1 MGATVARGATVSTR
15 ATVATEATVP
25 TAEDR
30 PEIRVLLVDDHA
42 LIRTGNSLVLAS
54 TDDITVVGEAATG
67 EEAVALAGTLRPD
80 VVLMDVRMPGIG
92 GIEATRLITGAHT
105 GTKVVVLTTFDLDV
119 YAFESL
125 RAGAS
130 AFLLKSATSA
140 ELTDAIRTVAAGDAV
155 LAPRVTGRLIE
166 AHIAG
171 PDRADGGR
179 HLRTLLSPREYDV
192 FLGIAQGLSN
202 PEIAARLTLAL
213 PTIKTHVNRILAKL
227 GARDRV
233 HLVIR
238 AYEHGIAPG
247 TNPNN

>member
-1 MGATVARGATVSTR
+1 MATA
-15 ATVATEATVP
+15 
-25 TAEDR
+25 
-30 PEIRVLLVDDHA
+30 EIRVLLVDDHA

-54 TDDITVVGEAATG
+54 TDDIAVVGEAATG
-67 EEAVALAGTLRPD
+67 EEAVELARSLRPD

-92 GIEATRLITGAHT
+92 GIEATRRITGAHP
-105 GTKVVVLTTFDLDV
+105 GMKVVVLTTFDLDE

-140 ELTDAIRTVAAGDAV
+140 ELIDAIRTVATGDAV

-166 AHIAG
+166 AHVAG
-171 PDRADGGR
+171 LNRPGP

-202 PEIAARLTLAL
+202 PEIADRLTLAL

-233 HLVIR
+233 HLVIL

-247 TNPNN
+247 PPRPDTPPVPR

>member
-1 MGATVARGATVSTR
+1 M
-15 ATVATEATVP
+15 TEP
-25 TAEDR
+25 R
-30 PEIRVLLVDDHA
+30 PRIRVLLVDDHA
-42 LIRTGNSLVLAS
+42 LIRTGNSLVLAA

-67 EEAVALAGTLRPD
+67 EEGVVLASTLRPD
-80 VVLMDVRMPGIG
+80 LVLMDVRMPGIG
-92 GIEATRLITGAHT
+92 GIEATRRITEAVP
-105 GTKVVVLTTFDLDV
+105 GTKVVVLTTFDLDA

-166 AHIAG
+166 THVADDL
-171 PDRADGGR
+171 DRADGRPG
-179 HLRTLLSPREYDV
+179 LRALLSPREYDV
-192 FLGIAQGLSN
+192 FLGIARGLSN
-202 PEIAARLTLAL
+202 PEIAAEHFLAL

-233 HLVIR
+233 HLVIL
-238 AYEHGIAPG
+238 AYQHEIAP
-247 TNPNN
+247 PSPR

>member
-1 MGATVARGATVSTR
+1 VST
-15 ATVATEATVP
+15 
-25 TAEDR
+25 AEPR
-30 PEIRVLLVDDHA
+30 PQTGPQIRVLLVDDHA
-42 LIRTGNSLVLAS
+42 LIRTGNSLVLAA
-54 TDDITVVGEAATG
+54 TDDIAVVGEAATG
-67 EEAVALAGTLRPD
+67 EEAVELAGVLRPD

-92 GIEATRLITGAHT
+92 GIEATRRITGSHP

-130 AFLLKSATSA
+130 AFLVKSATSA

-166 AHIAG
+166 AHVAAFDRAQAG
-171 PDRADGGR
+171 PD
-179 HLRTLLSPREYDV
+179 LRTLLSPREYDV
-192 FLGIAQGLSN
+192 FLGIARGLSN

-233 HLVIR
+233 HLVIL
-238 AYEHGIAPG
+238 AYQHGIAPG
-247 TNPNN
+247 PPEPDPPPGRGRTGAR

>member
-1 MGATVARGATVSTR
+1 MA
-15 ATVATEATVP
+15 
-25 TAEDR
+25 TAEVR

-42 LIRTGNSLVLAS
+42 LIRTGNSLVLSA
-54 TDDITVVGEAATG
+54 TDDIAVVGEAATG
-67 EEAVALAGTLRPD
+67 EEAVELARTLRPD

-92 GIEATRLITGAHT
+92 GIEATRWITEAHP

-166 AHIAG
+166 AHVAG
-171 PDRADGGR
+171 LDRVDGR
-179 HLRTLLSPREYDV
+179 PHLRKLLSPREYDV

-202 PEIAARLTLAL
+202 PEIADRLTLAL

-233 HLVIR
+233 HLVIL

-247 TNPNN
+247 TTPNN